1 MGELESLAWLTER
14 FGGDGP
20 ALRDGIPEMLQYC
33 HRGMAD
39 AQEQAPIKSQSV
51 YGQIWRSV
59 HDEIEDRFRS
69 LTTAQLYRPKNAP
82 YRVLV
87 VNGTALF
94 PWRYAHDARTEL
106 DRASFGLEVS
116 DTRKA
121 VLSGVD
127 VPDMLPFDEDT
138 APWLPGEAAEI
149 ERYRAEFRETATRH
163 PVVVVAYASNP
174 DALLNAFWGDIRQLR
189 DDGTL
194 EWGWRE
200 PLDVGT
206 PTLPGHGR
214 KPTEG
219 KRPNFASAPLQR
231 PEIRA
236 RRKPGTV
243 TPDNRGQADG
253 A

>member
-1 MGELESLAWLTER
+1 MEELESRAWLRER
-14 FGGDGP
+14 FGDGGP
-20 ALRDGIPEMLQYC
+20 ALRDGIPEMLRDR

-59 HDEIEDRFRS
+59 HDEIEERFGS
-69 LTTAQLYRPKNAP
+69 LAAAQLYRPKNAP

-116 DTRKA
+116 DARKA
-121 VLSGVD
+121 VLAGVEL
-127 VPDMLPFDEDT
+127 PGMLPFGEIT
-138 APWLPGEAAEI
+138 TSGLPEEEAEI
-149 ERYRAEFRETATRH
+149 ERYRAQFRETAAQH

-174 DALLNAFWGDIRQLR
+174 DALLNAFWGDIKRLR
-189 DDGTL
+189 EDGTL

-200 PLDVGT
+200 QLDMGT
-206 PTLPGHGR
+206 PTPPGHGQ
-214 KPTEG
+214 KPAEDN
-219 KRPNFASAPLQR
+219 RPSFASAPLGR
-231 PEIRA
+231 PAIRA
-236 RRKPGTV
+236 RRTPPAAA
-243 TPDNRGQADG
+243 PDNRRQADG